1 MVNIQVAL
9 LSCHLLVP
17 KLNKD
22 VDELILCFGVDHCN
36 MSLHL
41 VPYHLYGV
49 KVWALR
55 WPHVL
60 PVDVIVPHKVFGHL
74 RPMFWII
81 VLLEPVTIWK
91 LYLDVCQEV
100 ISEDAVS
107 EEFLLHDVLKYC

>member
-1 MVNIQVAL
+1 MESRYG
-9 LSCHLLVP
+9 LSDSHTSHQL
-17 KLNKD
+17 
-22 VDELILCFGVDHCN
+22 
-36 MSLHL
+36 
-41 VPYHLYGV
+41 
-49 KVWALR
+49 
-55 WPHVL
+55 
-60 PVDVIVPHKVFGHL
+60 DVIVPHKVFGHL